1 MSGGRRPRA
10 GFSAGGVVDLS
21 AALRWF
27 HWRVTQEPASAPAS
41 PPAGG
46 PVPGGGPP
54 YPAPDGGPPYPAPD
68 GGSPYPAPPPG
79 YVWVRPT
86 PPPTNRRWRVP
97 LWLKILTGVW
107 TVALVIGG
115 GWYALHGEPS
125 VREQTSIGDA
135 RPVVDRTIV
144 DVVAAAGG
152 GPVVAVSGFDRVK
165 SCKITP
171 VRSGAEFRR
180 VVDLY
185 TSPGS
190 ESAIL
195 HMIASGLP
203 ARYHAQTG
211 SSARLTLDADAGDY
225 VAVDGTVPAPGLI
238 RIKADTGCR
247 QDKGVGVGEPSPA
260 AGSPSVAALAPVLGA
275 LGRPAVPYA
284 TVADLAC
291 PSGGSLRSVAATL
304 PPGSAPASLATTL
317 RTLAPTPAA
326 ASRTT
331 YAFRSGAV
339 DVVAVANPASHAVT
353 VTATTRCSA

>member
-1 MSGGRRPRA
+1 M
-10 GFSAGGVVDLS
+10 
-21 AALRWF
+21 
-27 HWRVTQEPASAPAS
+27 
-41 PPAGG
+41 
-46 PVPGGGPP
+46 
-54 YPAPDGGPPYPAPD
+54 
-68 GGSPYPAPPPG
+68 
-79 YVWVRPT
+79 
-86 PPPTNRRWRVP
+86 P

-107 TVALVIGG
+107 IVALVIGG

-125 VREQTSIGDA
+125 VREQTSIGNA
-135 RPVVDRTIV
+135 RPVVDRAIV

-203 ARYHAQTG
+203 ARYHAHAG

-238 RIKADTGCR
+238 RIEADTGCR
-247 QDKGVGVGEPSPA
+247 QDSGATVGEPSPA
-260 AGSPSVAALAPVLGA
+260 AGSPSAAALAPVLGA
-275 LGRPAVPYA
+275 LGRPAVSYA

-291 PSGGSLRSVAATL
+291 PSGGSLRSVQAAL

-317 RTLAPTPAA
+317 RTLAATPAA

-339 DVVAVANPASHAVT
+339 DVVTVANPTSHAVT

>member
-1 MSGGRRPRA
+1 VDRP
-10 GFSAGGVVDLS
+10 
-21 AALRWF
+21 AAVRWF

-41 PPAGG
+41 PPAGD
-46 PVPGGGPP
+46 PVPGGVP
-54 YPAPDGGPPYPAPD
+54 
-68 GGSPYPAPPPG
+68 PYPAPPPG

-86 PPPTNRRWRVP
+86 PPPPSRQWKLP
-97 LWLKILTGVW
+97 LWLKVLTGVW
-107 TVALVIGG
+107 IVALVIGG
-115 GWYALHGEPS
+115 GWYALHGAPS
-125 VREQTSIGDA
+125 VREQTTIGNA
-135 RPVVDRTIV
+135 RPVVDRAIV

-203 ARYHAQTG
+203 ARYHAQAG

-225 VAVDGTVPAPGLI
+225 VALDGTVPAPGLI
-238 RIKADTGCR
+238 RIEADTGCR
-247 QDKGVGVGEPSPA
+247 QDGGAADTGAVVGEPSPPA
-260 AGSPSVAALAPVLGA
+260 ESPSAAALAPVLGA
-275 LGRPAVPYA
+275 LGRPAVSYA

-317 RTLAPTPAA
+317 RTLAAAPAA

-339 DVVAVANPASHAVT
+339 DVVTVANPKSHAVI
-353 VTATTRCSA
+353 VTATTHCAT